1 MYGWGVV
8 ALGAWVALWVV
19 GLVWMWVVGN
29 VGGKKV
35 LCWSGCTLLAQ
46 VLGGDQES
54 VGTLRTLRVRQA
66 RTWHPVWDKKGGR

>member
-8 ALGAWVALWVV
+8 ALGALVALWVV

-35 LCWSGCTLLAQ
+35 LCWSRCTLLAQ
-46 VLGGDQES
+46 VLGGNQES
-54 VGTLRTLRVRQA
+54 VETL
-66 RTWHPVWDKKGGR
+66 